1 MLSAFFLNFLLAFL
15 VLIGVS
21 ILTFER
27 TSFATVKED
36 IVQYVMSMDLGFSH
50 QTNLVDE
57 GEGIFQV
64 QGSAEGLSRYRA
76 EREEALLKSIPK
88 IIKYKFQNNSF
99 ERIDID
105 IPFLEYQQILLDR
118 EEALSKKLNIDPDFV
133 KATLKYKG
141 KNYRAKLRL
150 KGDSEDH
157 WRSQYR
163 MSFRVEL
170 KDNKTILGY
179 KKFTIQK
186 PIARQFPYDYSF
198 QSLLSD
204 INNLA
209 SAHKFARIYIN
220 GTSWGV
226 MNVEEHMS
234 KEFLEKQRK
243 KESLIVRFGDEKKW
257 QYNVASSSPYG
268 WYLISDPALLINT
281 YIGRN
286 YLKDSYYR
294 KIYTYISREQ
304 VSHNRSLYDT
314 DSFIK
319 AYVASTVWGNWH
331 PLLDANGRYYF
342 NPYTLKL
349 ESIATEQAGY
359 VALKGSES
367 IKFNQLPKQYYQI
380 LSSPTFKKD
389 LSRNLESISQGVYK
403 VQKHFDQ
410 TSKFFPVDKAKK
422 SNLLIENIEE
432 FVKDQ
437 SEYTN
442 PSIFLLK

>member
-1 MLSAFFLNFLLAFL
+1 MILKLKRHTLYFLLAFL

-105 IPFLEYQQILLDR
+105 IPFLEYHQILLDR

-268 WYLISDPALLINT
+268 WYLISDPALIINP
-281 YIGRN
+281 YNGRK

-294 KIYTYISREQ
+294 KIYTYI
-304 VSHNRSLYDT
+304 
-314 DSFIK
+314 
-319 AYVASTVWGNWH
+319 
-331 PLLDANGRYYF
+331 YF
-342 NPYTLKL
+342 
-349 ESIATEQAGY
+349 
-359 VALKGSES
+359 
-367 IKFNQLPKQYYQI
+367 
-380 LSSPTFKKD
+380 
-389 LSRNLESISQGVYK
+389 
-403 VQKHFDQ
+403 
-410 TSKFFPVDKAKK
+410 
-422 SNLLIENIEE
+422 
-432 FVKDQ
+432 
-437 SEYTN
+437 
-442 PSIFLLK
+442 